1 MKKTLMIMVFIF
13 SSVFSLILSAEDQWL
28 SNFEVAKKQAA
39 KKKVPIL
46 VDFTGSDWCG
56 WCVKLKKEV
65 FSKEAFKNYA
75 EKNLVLLKL
84 DFPRNKKL
92 PEETRNQNIK
102 LMQKYG
108 VRAFPTILILDS
120 KGKVLGKTGYKAGGA
135 DNYIKHI
142 KSILKK

>member
-108 VRAFPTILILDS
+108 VRGFPTILILDS